1 MNPLR
6 EAQLVETRRHFF
18 GRAAGGIG
26 TAALASLLNP
36 NLFGAT
42 APSTEELG
50 AQDLERYK
58 KFAPKAKRVIYLF
71 MSGAPSQL
79 DMWDYKPQLEPWFD
93 KDLPDSVRNGQRITT
108 MTSGQTRFPIAPST
122 FKFNR
127 HGKNGTWV
135 SELLPHT
142 AKIVDDIALL
152 KSVNTEAINH
162 DPAITY
168 IQTGSQLP
176 GRPSAGAWVSYGL
189 GSMNANLPA

>member
-71 MSGAPSQL
+71 MSGAP
-79 DMWDYKPQLEPWFD
+79 
-93 KDLPDSVRNGQRITT
+93 
-108 MTSGQTRFPIAPST
+108 
-122 FKFNR
+122 
-127 HGKNGTWV
+127 
-135 SELLPHT
+135 
-142 AKIVDDIALL
+142 
-152 KSVNTEAINH
+152 
-162 DPAITY
+162 
-168 IQTGSQLP
+168 
-176 GRPSAGAWVSYGL
+176 
-189 GSMNANLPA
+189 